1 MHCGMGSFNDRGI
14 SDLLRVLLVEDSKVL
29 AERLRETLGSLKGV
43 EVVAAVADESSAVTA
58 VKEQEPDVIVL
69 DLQLKTG
76 TGFGVLQRLGRQRPE
91 VIVFTSYGMPEYER
105 RASDLGVRYFLIK
118 SRDHERLPE
127 LIQDLA
133 TQRAS

>member
-1 MHCGMGSFNDRGI
+1 
-14 SDLLRVLLVEDSKVL
+14 LLRVLLVEDSKVL

>member
-1 MHCGMGSFNDRGI
+1 MGSFNDRGF

>member
-1 MHCGMGSFNDRGI
+1 
-14 SDLLRVLLVEDSKVL
+14 
-29 AERLRETLGSLKGV
+29 
-43 EVVAAVADESSAVTA
+43 
-58 VKEQEPDVIVL
+58 
-69 DLQLKTG
+69 
-76 TGFGVLQRLGRQRPE
+76 
-91 VIVFTSYGMPEYER
+91 MPEYER